1 MPVAPIQGVAYVA
14 IILAVRAATGGRGCS
29 GNTMHPAVIR
39 QWCWVG
45 ATAAAYLLLLAGR
58 ACACAAAR
66 VPDGPAAC
74 AYAVPVL
81 FAGALWRL
89 LSGVG
94 YLHGALF
101 GIRAGGE

>member
-1 MPVAPIQGVAYVA
+1 
-14 IILAVRAATGGRGCS
+14 
-29 GNTMHPAVIR
+29 
-39 QWCWVG
+39 VG
-45 ATAAAYLLLLAGR
+45 ATAAAYLLLLAGASVRVALR
-58 ACACAAAR
+58 ACLR
-66 VPDGPAAC
+66 PGGT

-94 YLHGALF
+94 YLHGSLF